1 MAYIPPVFID
11 DYSLCYW
18 LRKSGVEE
26 VLGGCTA
33 DLWFLSAFLCGSSAF
48 PDVAEEEVGVIFHR
62 ATQTEWAEVNCEP
75 REHSHK
81 YRSVLLRS

>member
-1 MAYIPPVFID
+1 MDIND
-11 DYSLCYW
+11 
-18 LRKSGVEE
+18 
-26 VLGGCTA
+26 GGCTA

-81 YRSVLLRS
+81 YRSVLLHS